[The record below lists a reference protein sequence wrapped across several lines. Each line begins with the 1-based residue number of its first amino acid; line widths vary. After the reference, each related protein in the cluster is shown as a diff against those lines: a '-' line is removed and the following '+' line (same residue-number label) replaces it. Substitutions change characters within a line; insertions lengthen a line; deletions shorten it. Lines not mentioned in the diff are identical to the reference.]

1 MTTESNLQN
10 ASKWEVGCNTESL
23 PTKQGNRSN
32 GKVQSILTLAQKL
45 WQNAIAAPA
54 SEPEL
59 KIWQKQ
65 DRCGRIHWHID
76 DPSTGKSVSFAS
88 ELEMMRWLENL
99 TSRSHW

>member
-1 MTTESNLQN
+1 MSAEPNLQN
-10 ASKWEVGCNTESL
+10 ASEWEVDCNTKSL
-23 PTKQGNRSN
+23 PNEQGNRSTR
-32 GKVQSILTLAQKL
+32 KVQSILTLIKKL

-54 SEPEL
+54 SEPEV

-65 DRCGRIHWHID
+65 DRHGRIHWHID
-76 DPSTGKSVSFAS
+76 DPLTGKSVSFAS